1 MNEAAFLGGGTYVNI
16 HTAAFPGG
24 AIRGQ
29 LFSAANVNLTSGA
42 TTGTTGVAFIENVT
56 GGAGGDSLV
65 GSFSANMLNGGGGA
79 DWIVGGPGADTF
91 GGDAGADVLVWSNG
105 DGSDVMEGGADGDT
119 VVVNGSTAGA
129 DVFQV
134 AANGARLDFDRIS
147 PGPFSLDIGTAEILT
162 VNGIGGDD
170 SVTTNDLAGVA
181 SLATLNLNGFDGNDT
196 FAYAPTS
203 AGAVVFNAH
212 GGPGT
217 DTIQGPNGAST
228 WNVTA
233 ANAGNIAGLVA
244 SFRFIETL
252 TGGTAVDTFNV
263 RAFAAGAL
271 TVNGGDAADTLNY
284 DAEARA
290 VSGDTTPP
298 DGVID
303 SPGVQSVTFTQ
314 IELVYLLNASNTP
327 PTITPIANQTILANS
342 STAALAFTIGD
353 LETPAGNLTVSGSS
367 SNPALVPT
375 PNIVFGG
382 SGASRTVTVTPA
394 ADGTGTATITV
405 VVSDGTTST
414 PTAFLLTVNVP
425 TTVQPPNSLH
435 VSALSGNL
443 VTLRFRPSTLGPA
456 ATGFVLEGGIVTW
469 SGAGQRADRKR
480 RADLLDRRTHG
491 QLLCAHARDPGGGEE
506 RRVERDS
513 DSRQRPRGSLGSR
526 HVPRDGVWR
535 QRRAVVEEHIRR
547 RGAGEPGARR
557 QWRGHR
563 ADPVGTIGIAHRQRR
578 ATRELHAEHAVAE
591 RRRLQPGLQPG
602 DRDEPLT
609 LRGSARGAVERA
621 GLSHRQHR
629 TRRVGSA
636 SGRSG
641 RVELRPHRVG
651 FVRRQPADTRLD
663 R

>member
-1 MNEAAFLGGGTYVNI
+1 M
-16 HTAAFPGG
+16 
-24 AIRGQ
+24 
-29 LFSAANVNLTSGA
+29 
-42 TTGTTGVAFIENVT
+42 
-56 GGAGGDSLV
+56 
-65 GSFSANMLNGGGGA
+65 
-79 DWIVGGPGADTF
+79 
-91 GGDAGADVLVWSNG
+91 
-105 DGSDVMEGGADGDT
+105 
-119 VVVNGSTAGA
+119 
-129 DVFQV
+129 
-134 AANGARLDFDRIS
+134 
-147 PGPFSLDIGTAEILT
+147 
-162 VNGIGGDD
+162 
-170 SVTTNDLAGVA
+170 
-181 SLATLNLNGFDGNDT
+181 ATLNLNGFDGNDT

-203 AGAVVFNAH
+203 AGAVVFNAR

-244 SFRFIETL
+244 SFRFIEAL
-252 TGGTAVDTFNV
+252 TGGTASDIFNV
-263 RAFAAGAL
+263 KAFATGAL
-271 TVNGGDAADTLNY
+271 TVNGGGGDDTLNY

-443 VTLRFRPSTLGPA
+443 VTLRFRPATLGPA
-456 ATGFVLEGGIVTW
+456 ATEFVLEGGIAPGQVLASVPTGSDVPIFSIAAPTGSFYVRMHATRGAEKSAASNEILIHVNVPVAPSAPDMFRATEYGDSVVLSW
-469 SGAGQRADRKR
+469 RNTFGGGQPASLMLDVSGAVTAQIPLGLSEALTVNGVPPGNYTLNLRS
-480 RADLLDRRTHG
+480 LN
-491 QLLCAHARDPGGGEE
+491 GGGSSPSSSPVTVTSPSLCEGPPE
-506 RRVERDS
+506 VPSNVLGYRLGNTAHVVWDPPAAGPAAS
-513 DSRQRPRGSLGSR
+513 SYVLIVSGSFAGSLATTARSVSAPAPPGSYT
-526 HVPRDGVWR
+526 VGVV
-535 QRRAVVEEHIRR
+535 AVNPC
-547 RGAGEPGARR
+547 GSSPPSTP
-557 QWRGHR
+557 Q
-563 ADPVGTIGIAHRQRR
+563 TIVI
-578 ATRELHAEHAVAE
+578 
-591 RRRLQPGLQPG
+591 P
-602 DRDEPLT
+602 
-609 LRGSARGAVERA
+609 
-621 GLSHRQHR
+621 
-629 TRRVGSA
+629 
-636 SGRSG
+636 
-641 RVELRPHRVG
+641 
-651 FVRRQPADTRLD
+651 
-663 R
+663 